1 MRVSLWWRNSWLRLR
16 DRTRQSDRGLI
27 SMSQSQ
33 AKINDVT
40 WMTGGPQGS
49 GVDSS
54 ASIFAGAC
62 VSGGLWTFGL
72 REYYS
77 SIKGPH
83 SYFEVR
89 VNDNRIMSDVNEVDL
104 IATFD
109 DETLIRLAE
118 EIILVRRIISAP
130 TFISVDVDQVDT
142 IEIPVALRIKTR
154 L

>member
-1 MRVSLWWRNSWLRLR
+1 MRVSLLWRNSWLRLR
-16 DRTRQSDRGLI
+16 DRTRQRDRGLI
-27 SMSQSQ
+27 SMSHAQ

-77 SIKGPH
+77 SITGPH

-89 VNDNRIMSDVNEVDL
+89 GNDNRIMSHVTEVDL
-104 IATFD
+104 LATFD
-109 DETLIRLAE
+109 AETLIRHAE
-118 EIILVRRIISAP
+118 EVSPGGGIIYDP
-130 TFISVDVDQVDT
+130 TFVKV
-142 IEIPVALRIKTR
+142 
-154 L
+154 

>member
-1 MRVSLWWRNSWLRLR
+1 
-16 DRTRQSDRGLI
+16 
-27 SMSQSQ
+27 MSQSL
-33 AKINDVT
+33 AKVNDVT

-89 VNDNRIMSDVNEVDL
+89 VNDNRIMSHVNEIDL
-104 IATFD
+104 LAT
-109 DETLIRLAE
+109 
-118 EIILVRRIISAP
+118 
-130 TFISVDVDQVDT
+130 
-142 IEIPVALRIKTR
+142 
-154 L
+154 